1 MAKTRRVLDRD
12 SVVNKAAEI
21 ADEIGLER
29 LTITLLAERLTVRPP
44 SIYNHVKNLDDLY
57 NQLTYK
63 GIRDLQ
69 AILESSL
76 LHTDEDQ
83 RLAAM
88 SKAVRDFA
96 RQNPT
101 LFLCASRNF
110 SLSSQEF
117 DVATAGLMTV
127 IDSGFSTLQL
137 GAEKSQ
143 FSQLFLRCLINGF
156 ISLEANNALGPVQ
169 DTDALFDSMVEMA
182 TRAILD

>member
-1 MAKTRRVLDRD
+1 MVKTRRVLDRD

-29 LTITLLAERLTVRPP
+29 LTMSLLADRLNVRPP

-69 AILESSL
+69 ATLENSV
-76 LHTDEDQ
+76 LHTDEDK

-88 SKAVRDFA
+88 SKVVRVFA

-110 SLSSQEF
+110 SLSNEEF
-117 DVATAGLMTV
+117 EHATAGLLKV
-127 IDSGFSTLQL
+127 IDNGFSSLQL
-137 GAEKSQ
+137 GAEKSLL
-143 FSQLFLRCLINGF
+143 SQMFLRCLINGF
-156 ISLEANNALGPVQ
+156 ISLEANNALGPAQ
-169 DTDALFDSMVEMA
+169 DTDILFDRMIDMA
-182 TRAILD
+182 NRAILD